1 MSQDQTLGIM
11 DRKADIKD
19 DYLADV
25 IPVLCVVDVF
35 LSSHFSPFRGHYL
48 LPTQTAQRKG
58 SGRGTSDSEDK
69 GNRKEG
75 DEDCSSFH
83 SVFSEDES
91 EADRALDSMGS
102 TAMQDISS
110 SISVKTYYDKA
121 LGSNTPRSDVE
132 GSGGNGGGNSG
143 GGGASSYE
151 GATYTSS
158 SASGSDSESSVP
170 TYLELCSNTT
180 IAPSSYSNYSLP
192 AQGTTKATAK
202 STMSQRNK
210 NASLYHMAW
219 RKAQPCDL
227 DSREILLTVDYGGTL
242 KVWSA
247 RRRELII
254 PVTTATRS
262 ISGAGTSCIVTG
274 NFHTHI
280 NPDVSLLYEGLVSR
294 LMWRCSGGA
303 DSRDTCA
310 VHVGWVEHATC
321 PASEQR
327 HSSSSPLTLEPATV
341 SESSRNSRIGNQ
353 SAYAVTA
360 AALNINR
367 AQSSS
372 AADRKSDADSS
383 IPVTGQGQ
391 GQGYDSRG
399 FHDSAVSGMWIS
411 ILAPCDLM
419 SDTHKLHSTD
429 STELHKDNLSCDAIK
444 KSDALHEIRPG
455 TYQYSFVCINTNV
468 DSQQT
473 EAAVFGRGAIVH
485 LGASLFPPS
494 SSAKLRDFFSEVSQS
509 FVVGRFSSSGLGY
522 PFSVDIVTILKDS
535 EKGSRLIKMC
545 NEDVG
550 GPSVGTVRNRLIKVI
565 NGISER
571 TVDQKV
577 GTRNAPGTG
586 SVESRKM
593 DSDGRGFIVSPTT
606 VYDVLYSGCVTE
618 GAGVG
623 AVVHNK
629 GGSDRGVSPVNI
641 ETLPRTRDG
650 SEGGCHAAILDQG
663 GERTMVTTSVQSTLP
678 FSTDSLAGLMQTN
691 LTPFDSM
698 GCTYRVSGSTV
709 AIPSTS
715 SGSSSSSFTS
725 ILPPAL
731 KNMEILSRQGITE
744 LHQQHQPLEAVT
756 YEILP
761 NIPQTYGLVDMTI
774 MPPTSSLV
782 ATDLIEFSVIRAIVV
797 PFDALCSPSG
807 EVQSLIS
814 KRVCRREGQL
824 LAVLQRSKN
833 GMRLLMWT
841 DRDVRAGKQVVE
853 DTSSQPL
860 DSAVSDSS
868 PALKGVSDS
877 NRGGNDTF
885 TGALGGLPAGSRT
898 YTVEV
903 TPDPQY
909 GLGLRLD
916 VRDGIVVVDS
926 FKRHPH
932 TDAHLAC
939 EACLLIGAHDE
950 LVSINNHVLKGANL
964 PSVIGTIRSVV
975 HASGGKPV
983 TLVLQVSPPSSSSS
997 RSAQDPSSFW
1007 KDKSRTLEGGL
1018 VATPYYFWHF
1028 HSCVDLTTEQLGI
1041 QSPTAADIGY
1051 DMLRGDIILGTL
1063 SVSNSSDNSSDEAA
1077 KVIDTGYGGSVRVVD
1092 KGDKG
1097 RLLSLFHLTV
1107 GFDDNPEAIRC
1118 NVVSQH
1124 FLSGCDTDKDTDSG
1138 RDTSTDS
1145 GSGSGSNRPTT
1156 LQLWRDMDPFS
1167 TSSSNPSSTCYISL
1181 ISHPRKPTPSEQA
1194 SRGKGGSKGTGLT
1207 SCCSIDIVK
1216 MQYSARRDDGCTHS
1230 QQQGVES
1237 LISVVTSTVIE
1248 STPFAP
1254 LISSSRQVPG
1264 AYGKSSSSSGS
1275 SSSRNSSSSSSSNGY
1290 RETSNSND
1298 KECNVNG
1305 VALTAG
1311 YQLLLSPVRTSGA

>member
-1 MSQDQTLGIM
+1 M
-11 DRKADIKD
+11 
-19 DYLADV
+19 
-25 IPVLCVVDVF
+25 IPILCVVDVF

-48 LPTQTAQRKG
+48 LPTQTEQRKG
-58 SGRGTSDSEDK
+58 SGRGTSESEDK
-69 GNRKEG
+69 AGKKEN

-91 EADRALDSMGS
+91 DADRAFDSMGS
-102 TAMQDISS
+102 TAMQDINS
-110 SISVKTYYDKA
+110 SISVKSYFDKA
-121 LGSNTPRSDVE
+121 SGSNTLRSDVE
-132 GSGGNGGGNSG
+132 GGGGG
-143 GGGASSYE
+143 GGGASTYD
-151 GATYTSS
+151 GANYSS
-158 SASGSDSESSVP
+158 SSASASGSDTESSVP
-170 TYLELCSNTT
+170 TYLELSSNTT
-180 IAPSSYSNYSLP
+180 IAPASYCNYSLP
-192 AQGTTKATAK
+192 TQGTSKGTAK
-202 STMSQRNK
+202 SPMSQRNK

-227 DSREILLTVDYGGTL
+227 DSREILLTVDYGGNL

-294 LMWRCSGGA
+294 LMWRCSGSTG
-303 DSRDTCA
+303 SRDASA

-327 HSSSSPLTLEPATV
+327 HSSSSPLTLEPAAV
-341 SESSRNSRIGNQ
+341 SEASRNSSIGNQ
-353 SAYAVTA
+353 SAYVVSAST
-360 AALNINR
+360 LNINR

-372 AADRKSDADSS
+372 AADRKSEADSS

-411 ILAPCDLM
+411 ILAPCDLIG
-419 SDTHKLHSTD
+419 DTQTLLSND
-429 STELHKDNLSCDAIK
+429 STGLHQDDLSCDAIK
-444 KSDALHEIRPG
+444 KSDASYESQPG
-455 TYQYSFVCINTNV
+455 NYQYSFVCINTNV
-468 DSQQT
+468 DSHQT

-485 LGASLFPPS
+485 VGSNLFPPS
-494 SSAKLRDFFSEVSQS
+494 ASAKLRNFFSQVSQS

-535 EKGSRLIKMC
+535 DTASRVIKKGR
-545 NEDVG
+545 EDAG
-550 GPSVGTVRNRLIKVI
+550 GSSVGTVRNRLIKVV

-577 GTRNAPGTG
+577 GIRTAPGTG
-586 SVESRKM
+586 PGAGTVESKKV
-593 DSDGRGFIVSPTT
+593 DADGRGFIVSPTT
-606 VYDVLYSGCVTE
+606 VYDVLYSRCVTE
-618 GAGVG
+618 GVGVG
-623 AVVHNK
+623 AGVQSK

-641 ETLPRTRDG
+641 ETLPRIGDG
-650 SEGGCHAAILDQG
+650 SESECHDATLDQDNA
-663 GERTMVTTSVQSTLP
+663 RSMATTSVRSTLP
-678 FSTDSLAGLMQTN
+678 FSTDSLAGLMQTS
-691 LTPFDSM
+691 LTRFDSM
-698 GCTYRVSGSTV
+698 GCTYRVSGSAV
-709 AIPSTS
+709 AVPSTS
-715 SGSSSSSFTS
+715 SGSSSSSFSS
-725 ILPPAL
+725 ILPPTL

-744 LHQQHQPLEAVT
+744 LHQQNQPLEAVT

-774 MPPTSSLV
+774 MPPTSSFV
-782 ATDLIEFSVIRAIVV
+782 NTEPIEFSVTRAIVV
-797 PFDALCSPSG
+797 PFDALCRPSG
-807 EVQSLIS
+807 EVPSVIS
-814 KRVCRREGQL
+814 KSVCHIEGQL
-824 LAVLQRSKN
+824 LVVLQRSKN

-841 DRDVRAGKQVVE
+841 DRDVRAQSVGQSVGKQVGE
-853 DTSSQPL
+853 DTSSLPS
-860 DSAVSDSS
+860 DSTVSGSS
-868 PALKGVSDS
+868 PALTGVSDS
-877 NRGGNDTF
+877 DRGGSDTY
-885 TGALGGLPAGSRT
+885 TGAAGDLPAGSRT

-983 TLVLQVSPPSSSSS
+983 TLVLQVAPPSSPSS

-1018 VATPYYFWHF
+1018 VASPYYFWHF
-1028 HSCVDLTTEQLGI
+1028 HSCIDLTTEQLGI

-1063 SVSNSSDNSSDEAA
+1063 SVSNSSDNSPGEGS
-1077 KVIDTGYGGSVRVVD
+1077 KVMDMGSSSSVKAGDKGD

-1107 GFDDNPEAIRC
+1107 GSDDNPEAIRC

-1124 FLSGCDTDKDTDSG
+1124 FLSGCD
-1138 RDTSTDS
+1138 TDS

-1167 TSSSNPSSTCYISL
+1167 TSSSNSSTCYISL
-1181 ISHPRKPTPSEQA
+1181 ISHPCKPTPMEEA
-1194 SRGKGGSKGTGLT
+1194 PRGQDRSKGTGLT
-1207 SCCSIDIVK
+1207 VCCSIDIVK

-1230 QQQGVES
+1230 QQQGAES

-1264 AYGKSSSSSGS
+1264 TSGRGS
-1275 SSSRNSSSSSSSNGY
+1275 SSSRSSSSSSSSSNGY
-1290 RETSNSND
+1290 RGSSNTMD

-1305 VALTAG
+1305 VALSVG
-1311 YQLLLSPVRTSGA
+1311 YQLLLSPVRISGA